1 LYGSRIRS
9 FLEELGD
16 EEREKLEWTLELVR
30 ELDRIPVKYF
40 KSLEGAEG
48 LYEIRME
55 WIKLAFRIFCF
66 FDEGNVIVLIHGIV
80 KKKQKTPIKEIKIAK
95 ELMRAYHEE
104 KKQ

>member
-1 LYGSRIRS
+1 MYGSRIRT
-9 FLEELGD
+9 FLEALGD
-16 EEREKLEWTLELVR
+16 QEREKLEWTLELIR
-30 ELDRIPVKYF
+30 EFDRIPVKHF
-40 KSLEGAEG
+40 KHLEGTGG

-80 KKKQKTPIKEIKIAK
+80 KKKQKTPTKEIKIAK
-95 ELMRAYHEE
+95 ELMRAYYEE